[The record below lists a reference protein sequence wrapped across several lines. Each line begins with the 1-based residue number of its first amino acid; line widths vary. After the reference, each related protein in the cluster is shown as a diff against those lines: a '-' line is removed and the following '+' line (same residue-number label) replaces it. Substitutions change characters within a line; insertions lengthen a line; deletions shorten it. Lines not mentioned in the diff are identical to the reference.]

1 VNNPGRRKQPFH
13 IVAEIRDPQN
23 LGVSQMVGKDEV
35 ELVLVSTLIARI
47 IAQTC
52 RQSGLSVVYTELM
65 DFGGDEIYYKNLD
78 ELSEKTFAECA
89 LMFEDSTLIGL
100 KPVVGPV
107 QLNPPM
113 ETVINPGDQL
123 IFISEDD
130 DTVLL
135 SKKQDKEID
144 ESSIIHGKTE
154 TGRPER
160 TLIIGW
166 NRHGL
171 DIIRELDNYVTAG
184 SEVLVVAESDS
195 IRDLSN
201 EDFKGLVHQSFQIQ
215 SGETT
220 DRRLL
225 DSLEIGTYHHVI
237 ILCYSDTLSIQQAD
251 AETLVTLLHLRDISE
266 KTGKVFSI
274 VSEMLDIRN
283 RNLADVTRA
292 DDFIVS
298 NKLISLMLA
307 QISENKQ
314 LNAIFTDIFDPDGSE
329 IYLKKA
335 SRYIKLN
342 HPVNFYSIVESAARL
357 GEVAIGYRI
366 KALANDPSRAYGVVL
381 NPDKSNKITFSEK
394 DRIIVLAEN

>member
-1 VNNPGRRKQPFH
+1 
-13 IVAEIRDPQN
+13 
-23 LGVSQMVGKDEV
+23 
-35 ELVLVSTLIARI
+35 
-47 IAQTC
+47 
-52 RQSGLSVVYTELM
+52 M

-100 KPVVGPV
+100 KPVVGTL

-113 ETVINPGDQL
+113 KTVINPGDQL

-160 TLIIGW
+160 TLIFGW

-381 NPDKSNKITFSEK
+381 NPDKSNKLTLNEE